1 MCTCCAR
8 AVHACCAQAVLHAV
22 CMLCVGIFD
31 GHAYSVLTCLDN
43 VAGTDI
49 DLVKMRNPHGQGE
62 ITNGEFDDD
71 GPGWTRYPQVVVIE
85 GGGGADGG
93 GK

>member
-1 MCTCCAR
+1 M
-8 AVHACCAQAVLHAV
+8 
-22 CMLCVGIFD
+22 
-31 GHAYSVLTCLDN
+31 LTCLDN

-85 GGGGADGG
+85 KVVVVVMAKYSGGIAVAVVDTFTIRLVLLRTTTT
-93 GK
+93 

>member
-1 MCTCCAR
+1 M
-8 AVHACCAQAVLHAV
+8 
-22 CMLCVGIFD
+22 
-31 GHAYSVLTCLDN
+31 LTCLDN

-71 GPGWTRYPQVVVIE
+71 GPGWTRYPQVVE
-85 GGGGADGG
+85 
-93 GK
+93 

>member
-1 MCTCCAR
+1 M
-8 AVHACCAQAVLHAV
+8 
-22 CMLCVGIFD
+22 
-31 GHAYSVLTCLDN
+31 LTCLDN

-71 GPGWTRYPQVVVIE
+71 GPGWTRYPQVVVIGGS
-85 GGGGADGG
+85 GGGGGIVVVVAVAAAVAVVVDTFTIRLVLLQQLLL
-93 GK
+93 